1 MNQYLSL
8 KERRN
13 QTKVFGVL
21 DEPVGAE
28 QRNSYKLRVK
38 VF

>member
-8 KERRN
+8 KERCN

-28 QRNSYKLRVK
+28 QRNSYNPPVK